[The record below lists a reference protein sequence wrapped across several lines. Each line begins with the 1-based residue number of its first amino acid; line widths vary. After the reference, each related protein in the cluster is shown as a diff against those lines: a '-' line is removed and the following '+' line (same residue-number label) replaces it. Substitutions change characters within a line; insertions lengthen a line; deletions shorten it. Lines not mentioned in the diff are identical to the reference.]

1 MSSAKPCPI
10 VSGEPLEGLE
20 NSYRMV
26 TGRCWLVID
35 TDDVIPLPGQ
45 GQAQHAAA
53 RPRAAR
59 AFVKLTQLKS
69 SRDSE
74 GVESG

>member
-1 MSSAKPCPI
+1 M
-10 VSGEPLEGLE
+10 
-20 NSYRMV
+20 
-26 TGRCWLVID
+26 ID
-35 TDDVIPLPGQ
+35 TDDDVIPLPGQ

-74 GVESG
+74 GVRSG